1 MAIKS
6 EYNKIQPY
14 STKDGLQI
22 KELMHPNV
30 HGNQRQSLAEA
41 CILIGSGTLLH
52 KHNNSEELYHIKS
65 GKGLMTLGDERFE
78 VTEGHTI
85 CIPPGMPHRI
95 QNTGK
100 GVLRVLCCCSPPYSH
115 NDTELLVEKKSKG
128 E

>member
-14 STKDGLQI
+14 STKDGSQI

-85 CIPPGMPHRI
+85 CIPRDATPDSEYR
-95 QNTGK
+95 
-100 GVLRVLCCCSPPYSH
+100 
-115 NDTELLVEKKSKG
+115 
-128 E
+128 